1 VTRRPAWLA
10 APLLLVLLLAFVAP
24 IGAFLLRGVQDTA
37 VAPAFARTVAALQ
50 GWSGQTLPDAPAWD
64 AAVADM
70 RAARDAGTL
79 LPAAARLNS
88 DIAGLRT
95 VVTVT
100 ARKLAVPFAGSA
112 RDALLAADP
121 AWGQI
126 ETWGAVRRAAR
137 SPTDYHLLA
146 ALDLKRDAAGDIQAV
161 PPGQRVFRLVFVR
174 TFGIAALVTAACL
187 LLGYPV
193 AAFLARHPGRLSRVL
208 MLAVL
213 LPFWT
218 SLIVRTAAWMV
229 LLARDGVVNG
239 ALVSIGVFGAP
250 QQLLYN
256 RFAVVLA
263 MVHILLPSM
272 ILPLHAVM
280 AQVPPALLRA
290 ASSLGAG
297 PIRSFWR
304 VWLPQTIPGIAA
316 GCVLVFIQALGFY
329 VTPAL
334 LGGGADQ
341 MLPWFIGFYANQT
354 VDWGL
359 AAALSLVLLAA
370 IGALA
375 AIWARFGPGMR
386 SLAP

>member
-1 VTRRPAWLA
+1 VSRRPAWLA

-37 VAPAFARTVAALQ
+37 VGPAFARTVAALQ

-64 AAVADM
+64 AAVADV
-70 RAARDAGTL
+70 RAAHEAGTL

-126 ETWGAVRRAAR
+126 ETWGAVRRAAG
-137 SPTDYHLLA
+137 SPTDYHMLA
-146 ALDLKRDAAGDIQAV
+146 ALDLKRDAVGDIQAV

-280 AQVPPALLRA
+280 AQVPPTLLRA

-304 VWLPQTIPGIAA
+304 VWLPQTSPGIAA

-375 AIWARFGPGMR
+375 AIWARFGPSMR
-386 SLAP
+386 ARAP

>member
-1 VTRRPAWLA
+1 MARRPAWLA
-10 APLLLVLLLAFVAP
+10 APLLLVLLLAFVVP
-24 IGAFLLRGVQDTA
+24 IAAFLLRGVQDAA
-37 VAPAFARTVAALQ
+37 VAPAFPRTLAALD
-50 GWSGQTLPDAPAWD
+50 GWPGRELPDLPAWD
-64 AAVADM
+64 AVVADL
-70 RAARDAGTL
+70 RTARNAGTL
-79 LPAAARLNS
+79 LPAAARLNT
-88 DIAGLRT
+88 DVAGLRT
-95 VVTVT
+95 VAVVT
-100 ARKLAVPFAGSA
+100 ARKIADPFAGSP

-121 AWGQI
+121 AWSQI
-126 ETWGAVRRAAR
+126 ETWGAIRRAAG

-146 ALDLKRDAAGDIQAV
+146 ALDLRRDAAGDVRAV
-161 PPGQRVFRLVFVR
+161 PPGQRVFGLVFAR
-174 TFGIAALVTAACL
+174 TFGVAALVTAVCL
-187 LLGYPV
+187 LLGFPV
-193 AAFLARHPGRLSRVL
+193 AAFLARRPGRLSRVL

-239 ALVSIGVFGAP
+239 ALVAVGVFGMP

-256 RFAVVLA
+256 RFAVILA

-297 PIRSFWR
+297 PVRSFWR
-304 VWLPQTIPGIAA
+304 VWLPQTMPGVAA
-316 GCVLVFIQALGFY
+316 GCVLVFVQALGFY

-370 IGALA
+370 IGTLA
-375 AIWARFGPGMR
+375 AIWARFGPGLR
-386 SLAP
+386 SLAS

>member
-1 VTRRPAWLA
+1 V
-10 APLLLVLLLAFVAP
+10 
-24 IGAFLLRGVQDTA
+24 TA
-37 VAPAFARTVAALQ
+37 V
-50 GWSGQTLPDAPAWD
+50 
-64 AAVADM
+64 
-70 RAARDAGTL
+70 
-79 LPAAARLNS
+79 
-88 DIAGLRT
+88 
-95 VVTVT
+95 
-100 ARKLAVPFAGSA
+100 
-112 RDALLAADP
+112 
-121 AWGQI
+121 
-126 ETWGAVRRAAR
+126 
-137 SPTDYHLLA
+137 
-146 ALDLKRDAAGDIQAV
+146 
-161 PPGQRVFRLVFVR
+161 
-174 TFGIAALVTAACL
+174 CL
-187 LLGYPV
+187 LLGFPV

-239 ALVSIGVFGAP
+239 ALVSIGVFGMP

-304 VWLPQTIPGIAA
+304 VWLPQTTPGVAA
-316 GCVLVFIQALGFY
+316 GCVLVFVQALGFY

-359 AAALSLVLLAA
+359 AAALLLVLLAA

-375 AIWARFGPGMR
+375 TVWARFGPGLR